1 MKKTLMLMMFLTL
14 AGCGGG
20 SSNSGEAVK
29 TPSNN
34 ENPAKIDNTATLSWS
49 HPNTR
54 ENGESLSLSEIQH
67 YVITHRINN
76 EVLEYTVPYPE
87 ENYKLENLEKGTH
100 YFSIIVVD
108 NEGRKS
114 KPSDEVFKTI

>member
-20 SSNSGEAVK
+20 SSNSGGTVK
-29 TPSNN
+29 TPSNK
-34 ENPAKIDNTATLSWS
+34 ENPIDNTATLSWS
-49 HPNTR
+49 HPSER

-67 YVITHRINN
+67 YVITHRINDK
-76 EVLEYTVPYPE
+76 VLEHTVPYPE

-108 NEGRKS
+108 NEDRKS